1 MQNGQVSVEFLY
13 TCTHINVNCSNSNL
27 MENDN
32 FDNLGYKDVPDSQG
46 THYHSNN
53 SNGSD
58 QRLV

>member
-1 MQNGQVSVEFLY
+1 MFIYLY
-13 TCTHINVNCSNSNL
+13 INVNCSNSNL

-46 THYHSNN
+46 THNHSSN
-53 SNGSD
+53 SNDSD

>member
-1 MQNGQVSVEFLY
+1 MSVEFLY

>member
-1 MQNGQVSVEFLY
+1 MFIYLY
-13 TCTHINVNCSNSNL
+13 INVNCSNSNL

-46 THYHSNN
+46 THIHSNN
-53 SNGSD
+53 SNDSD